1 VGVALAAHLVEA
13 AGLGEFSNYTRAH
26 VFEPLGLQAT
36 AWTLAELPA
45 GADVAVPYA
54 HADDSSRAA
63 ALASAMADNPWLA
76 SAGQVQ
82 YAAAAPP
89 PPQQRADGGYVSFG
103 LYGKADWPSASL
115 RTSAPQL
122 AAHLSAFMQLGAL
135 PDGERQ
141 TDRQTDRQ
149 TVRQRA
155 AACLKPEA

>member
-1 VGVALAAHLVEA
+1 MQAAFLSRRDSWHPNCTPGQAFHYSSVGVALAAHLVEA

-54 HADDSSRAA
+54 HADDYSSRAA

-76 SAGQVQ
+76 AAGQVE
-82 YAAAAPP
+82 YAAAPP
-89 PPQQRADGGYVSFG
+89 PPPRRAADGGYVSFG

-122 AAHLSAFMQLGAL
+122 A
-135 PDGERQ
+135 GE
-141 TDRQTDRQ
+141 TLMS
-149 TVRQRA
+149 V
-155 AACLKPEA
+155 